1 MSTNPNTMVHQF
13 VAGLKNKQRE
23 VQNKAAQDL
32 LLFVKTELREMQQ
45 DELNQFFDEFNHMIF
60 DMISS
65 SDVNEKKGGVLA
77 ISKIKILYQLVNLIF
92 FHFRMLDQWRRGQHH
107 HENFSLFQQSEKF
120 VPDQRY
126 SNDGIGSKNFS

>member
-126 SNDGIGSKNFS
+126 SNDGIGSKNSG

>member
-1 MSTNPNTMVHQF
+1 MVHQF

-126 SNDGIGSKNFS
+126 SNDGIGSKNSG